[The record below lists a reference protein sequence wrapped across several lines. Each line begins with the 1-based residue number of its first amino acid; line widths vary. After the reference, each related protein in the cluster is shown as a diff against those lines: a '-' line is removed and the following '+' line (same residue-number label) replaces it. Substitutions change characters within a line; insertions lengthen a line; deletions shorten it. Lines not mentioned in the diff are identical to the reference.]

1 MSPRGRPLYET
12 GQRPAERKLNDE
24 SGKFEMIARIRRQ
37 RPESLSFQ
45 AGKFNGE
52 VTVAFV
58 AMRGKLGSQRLKS
71 SWLLSVAVAVV
82 LIGVVASDAGAF
94 GSPSHESTART
105 QAAPFPHAVGFA
117 PAPRPETLP
126 TELAGVNPLELYS
139 DEPAPMGI
147 ADYGVNSTGVD
158 YTYTTDSFIGN
169 ATIDNLSVSN
179 SSTSSTSATI
189 QLNVVL
195 AFNEGPTSFVYWI
208 QDVASVN
215 TSNNNVSFID
225 NVWNFSSPT
234 AEIQN
239 STLFGNGV
247 VATPEGY
254 YYDYAAEGLPGNSVD
269 LRYPATIL
277 LEVNSTTSPSGEP
290 EVTFAYN
297 DGFGWTT
304 YDQVVFRFATSP
316 ATLVDDGFL
325 VDGYVYNPTGY
336 LFYDAELILGGPG
349 GGSSTTDEGSDVQV
363 SLGYFNGNNYQAVL
377 SPWNFGSNTAE
388 TIGNVTDSGE
398 HYTANGTLFGNVS
411 AGSGSLGELW
421 DSSAIAQET
430 IDLPGYGGTLLVGGT
445 PYAVLHGAVTLIL
458 APGNYSLSAVNDSGQ
473 VISLGNHSFDEG
485 STALTL
491 PILQV
496 PLVLLSVSASG
507 PVTGPVAISYT
518 GSWPWSGAEGSLLLV
533 RGLDFTTL
541 DQGLSGS
548 YDLNTATFA
557 DGNYSIDYQVV
568 TPFGVD
574 NFTSTNLY
582 FQNHQVTLK
591 AELAAADA
599 KVTSLQQ
606 ELNSANRT
614 ITTLLGELS
623 SADATIIS
631 LQAQLASAN
640 ATIATLRAEVSAENS
655 TILDLTRQVAS
666 LTTEL
671 GQNNSTVV
679 RLESVVA
686 SLSAQVTLLESNVT
700 GLNSEVMTLQ
710 SELAA
715 KSGYLAPPGTTWM
728 GGFRCTFWRWHS
740 S

>member
-1 MSPRGRPLYET
+1 MKVEMIGRIRRQPPKPLSL
-12 GQRPAERKLNDE
+12 Q
-24 SGKFEMIARIRRQ
+24 SGKFNGESTVVLVAMRGRLGRQ
-37 RPESLSFQ
+37 RPESS
-45 AGKFNGE
+45 
-52 VTVAFV
+52 
-58 AMRGKLGSQRLKS
+58 R
-71 SWLLSVAVAVV
+71 LLSVAVAVV
-82 LIGVVASDAGAF
+82 LIGVIASGAGASV
-94 GSPSHESTART
+94 SPSHESTART
-105 QAAPFPHAVGFA
+105 HAAPSTLPVGFI

-126 TELAGVNPLELYS
+126 TELAGVDPRGLYS
-139 DEPAPMGI
+139 GEPAPMGI
-147 ADYGVNSTGVD
+147 ADYGVNNTGAD
-158 YTYTTDSFIGN
+158 YTYMTDSFIGN
-169 ATIDNLSVSN
+169 ASIDNLSVSN
-179 SSTSSTSATI
+179 SSTLSTSATI

-195 AFNEGPTSFVYWI
+195 AFNEGSSSFVYWI
-208 QDVASVN
+208 QDVTSID

-225 NVWNFSSPT
+225 NIWNFSSPT

-247 VATPEGY
+247 VATPGGY
-254 YYDYAAEGLPGNSVD
+254 YYDYAAAGLPGNSVD

-304 YDQVVFRFATSP
+304 YDQVIFKFATSP
-316 ATLVDDGFL
+316 STLVDYGFI
-325 VDGYVYNPTGY
+325 VDGYAYNPTGY

-349 GGSSTTDEGSDVQV
+349 GGSSTTDEGSHVQA
-363 SLGYFNGNNYQAVL
+363 SLCYFNGYNYQTVL

-388 TIGNVTDSGE
+388 TISNVTDSGE
-398 HYTANGTLFGNVS
+398 YYTANGTLFGNVS

-430 IDLPGYGGTLLVGGT
+430 IYLPDYGGTLLVGGT

-458 APGNYSLSAVNDSGQ
+458 APGGYSLSAVNYSGQ
-473 VISLGNHSFDEG
+473 VISLGNYSFAEG
-485 STALTL
+485 TTALTL
-491 PILQV
+491 PILED

-507 PVTGPVAISYT
+507 PVSGPVAISFT

-533 RGLDFTTL
+533 RGLESTTL
-541 DQGLSGS
+541 DQGLSGN

-557 DGNYSIDYQVV
+557 DGNYSVYYQVV
-568 TPFGVD
+568 APFGVK
-574 NFTSTNLY
+574 NFTSANLY

-591 AELAAADA
+591 EELAAADA

-606 ELNSANRT
+606 ELNSANGT

-640 ATIATLRAEVSAENS
+640 ATITTLRAEVAAENS

-679 RLESVVA
+679 HFESVMTN
-686 SLSAQVTLLESNVT
+686 LSVQVTLLESNVT
-700 GLNSEVMTLQ
+700 GLRGEIATLQ

-715 KSGYLAPPGTTWM
+715 KSGYVAPAWYDADGGIPVYALAMALLVIGVVVGILLGRRRS
-728 GGFRCTFWRWHS
+728 GGKDVAGW
-740 S
+740 